1 MSKVAYGNGQQGLG
15 GTIVMAR
22 QEQTM
27 PTFGEEAVLAAAGVL
42 WD

>member
-1 MSKVAYGNGQQGLG
+1 MGMGSKAFG